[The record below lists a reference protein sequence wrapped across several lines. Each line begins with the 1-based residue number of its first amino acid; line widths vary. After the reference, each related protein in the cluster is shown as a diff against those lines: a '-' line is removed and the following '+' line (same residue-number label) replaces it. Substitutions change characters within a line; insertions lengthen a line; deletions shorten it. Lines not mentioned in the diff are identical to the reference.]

1 MIVFNLKCNNN
12 HEFETWFSDS
22 NEYNKQLIQ
31 KIILC
36 PYCNSSSV
44 SKSIMAPN
52 VAKKS
57 NTKKIKR
64 KTAMIN
70 SIKKYKKI
78 VEENFDYV
86 GDSFTEE
93 AKKIK
98 YGEIKD
104 RPIYG
109 EADLDQTKELIK
121 EEIPFTP
128 LPWTPSKK
136 TN

>member
-52 VAKKS
+52 VVKKS

-109 EADLDQTKELIK
+109 RQI
-121 EEIPFTP
+121 
-128 LPWTPSKK
+128 
-136 TN
+136 